1 MVQCIWCKEEIPEDE
16 IKQHIAE
23 KHLGIHFTNGA
34 PPPDID
40 TLKNGKT
47 LPIVPTTAI
56 TPENTTKNTI
66 SPAAENKQKP
76 NTPALPL
83 EKPKKHYLTG
93 AEIITLL
100 QNTNKQFLLNEIQG
114 CPLTKENE

>member
-1 MVQCIWCKEEIPEDE
+1 MTRCIWCGEEIEGSVKD
-16 IKQHIAE
+16 HMAE

-40 TLKNGKT
+40 TSKSDET
-47 LPIVPTTAI
+47 LPIAPTSSDHS
-56 TPENTTKNTI
+56 ENTTKNTI